1 MNSALKA
8 FNRYY
13 NLCNFSARFL
23 VVVLAAGSVST
34 MAVADERATTD
45 TARQQA
51 APAATLQSIAR
62 LEQSNARLKTAEQ
75 LLVQLVNAERA
86 KAGLAALTNDGQL
99 ADTARAHSAEMR
111 DRKYFSHKSPT
122 PGLHGL
128 LDRYRA
134 VFQTSP
140 AVISENIC
148 GGGSLSPQ
156 FGEQDV
162 KRAHASLMD
171 SAGHRTNI
179 LDSTVTHVG
188 LGIITD
194 ASGKF
199 WITQMF
205 SRPQAI
211 RTASR

>member
-13 NLCNFSARFL
+13 NICNFSARFL
-23 VVVLAAGSVST
+23 AVVLAAGSVST
-34 MAVADERATTD
+34 MAVADERATTG

-51 APAATLQSIAR
+51 APATLQAVAR
-62 LEQSNARLKTAEQ
+62 LEQSDARLKTAEQ
-75 LLVQLVNAERA
+75 LLVQLVNVERA

-122 PGLHGL
+122 PGLYGL

-134 VFQTSP
+134 VFQTAP

-171 SAGHRTNI
+171 SPGHRTNI